1 MTVRLRNLTAGTQR
15 GMVLM
20 SIALAV
26 IGGTVGLLLSQA
38 LADNITCSHAH
49 QWCLGTQRNDNIYG
63 WENWNEI
70 SAELGLDSAW
80 GYGGGDEVFGGGN
93 GDTLFGGPNAD
104 SVRGQ
109 DGNDSYF
116 YVGGSAGAYGN
127 SEADI
132 VEGNPGYDV
141 VEGDTGQ
148 DSMYGEDNEDYLF
161 SEDNQPDTVNGG
173 EQHDYCYVD
182 GSDSWFKCESV
193 L

>member
-1 MTVRLRNLTAGTQR
+1 MKAALRHMTTATQR
-15 GMVLM
+15 GLVLM

-26 IGGTVGLLLSQA
+26 VGGTVGLLLSQA
-38 LADNITCSHAH
+38 LAENITCSHVH
-49 QWCLGTQRNDNIYG
+49 QWCRGTQGNDNIQG

-70 SAELGLDSAW
+70 NGELGLDSAW

-93 GDTLFGGPNAD
+93 GDTLFGGAGAD

-116 YVGGSAGAYGN
+116 SVGGSAGAYGN
-127 SEADI
+127 PEADI
-132 VEGNPGYDV
+132 VEGNAGFDV

-161 SEDNQPDTVNGG
+161 AEDGQPDTVNGG
-173 EQHDYCYVD
+173 EQYDRCYVD
-182 GSDSWFKCESV
+182 ASDSWFKCEAV
-193 L
+193 F